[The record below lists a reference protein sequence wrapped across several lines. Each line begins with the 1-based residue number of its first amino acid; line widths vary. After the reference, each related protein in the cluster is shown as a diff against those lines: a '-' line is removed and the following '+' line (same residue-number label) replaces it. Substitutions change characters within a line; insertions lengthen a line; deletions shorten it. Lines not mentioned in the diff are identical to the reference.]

1 MSGSLPTATPDPRRS
16 EFLAGIRA
24 ELPIV
29 IGVTPFGMIYG
40 VLALASGLPQGLAQ
54 GMSSIV
60 FAGSAQFIA
69 TGLFATATP
78 ALVILL
84 TTFMV
89 NIRHLLYSAS
99 LAPYVAHLP
108 LGWRAGLAYLLTD
121 EAYAVTILHYTQNE
135 GSPAHK
141 HWFFLGAGL
150 TLWTFWQASTAV
162 GIFLGAQIPASWSL
176 DFTLALTFIGI
187 VVPTLRDRPHIAAA
201 LVAGAVAVVAHEL
214 PYQLG
219 LMAATLSGIATG
231 LILEQRQGT
240 VK

>member
-1 MSGSLPTATPDPRRS
+1 MTADPSSPTDPRRR
-16 EFLAGIRA
+16 EFLAGLRA

-29 IGVTPFGMIYG
+29 VGVVPFGMIYG
-40 VLALASGLPQGLAQ
+40 VLAAAALPVALAQ
-54 GMSSIV
+54 GMSAIV

-69 TGLFATATP
+69 ADLFAGGAP

-84 TTFMV
+84 TTLMV
-89 NIRHLLYSAS
+89 NLRHLLYSAS

-121 EAYAVTILHYTQNE
+121 EAYAVTILHYRSDQVA
-135 GSPAHK
+135 PAHR

-150 TLWTFWQASTAV
+150 TLWTFWQLSTAA

-176 DFTLALTFIGI
+176 DFTLALVFIGI
-187 VVPTLRDRPHIAAA
+187 VVPTLTDRPQVGAA
-201 LVAGAVAVVAHEL
+201 LVASAVAVAAHSL

-219 LMAATLSGIATG
+219 LMLAALAGIATG
-231 LILEQRQGT
+231 IYLERR
-240 VK
+240 